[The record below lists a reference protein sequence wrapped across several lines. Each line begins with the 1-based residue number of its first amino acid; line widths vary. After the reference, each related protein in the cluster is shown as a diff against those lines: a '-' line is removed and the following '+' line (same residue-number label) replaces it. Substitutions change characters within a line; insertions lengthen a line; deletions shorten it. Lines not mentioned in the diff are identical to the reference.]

1 MLVSPEIVAAGT
13 AATLIGYSTWQVAE
27 TFWESWRHSSEARQ
41 RRLEHATLAAA
52 KIEQARIEGVLK
64 SPYNAATGWRQM
76 VVAEMVDESSDCRSF
91 YLVDAAGEVLPS
103 FLPGQH
109 LLIQLPVDKHGRKP
123 LRCYSLSDAPDPR
136 YYRLTI
142 KHVPVT
148 KSDVDRTKNGLSD
161 YLHSGLREGD
171 SILVKGPQ
179 GHFHVD
185 PDFKGPLVLLALG
198 IGITPM
204 ISMLRWSLQTH
215 PGRNVYLFFQVR
227 NSEQHPFATVLNKW
241 RSERHEVKV
250 TTFYSRPETHE
261 VKGVHFD
268 QTGRF
273 DVTRLSP
280 FLPTA
285 RSKFYLCGPNDWM
298 MDFEQQLLQAGVSPE
313 DVAWESFGGATP
325 SATAGATSPAN
336 EAVAAPSL
344 TAQSTVS
351 FRRSNKAIQW
361 SPEHKSLLDLAEA
374 NDVVVESGC
383 RAGVCGACVVKSLCG
398 RVKYTKT
405 PGAPVADSEILA
417 CISQPDGDI
426 ELDV

>member
-41 RRLEHATLAAA
+41 RRLDHASLAAA
-52 KIEQARIEGVLK
+52 KIEQARLEGVLK
-64 SPYNAATGWRQM
+64 SPYNSATGWRQM

-91 YLVDAAGEVLPS
+91 YLVDAAGEALPG

-142 KHVPVT
+142 KRVPVT
-148 KSDVDRTKNGLSD
+148 KADVDRSKNGLSD
-161 YLHSGLREGD
+161 YLHVGLREGD
-171 SILVKGPQ
+171 SVLVKGPQ

-185 PDFKGPLVLLALG
+185 PSFQGPLVLMALG

-204 ISMLRWSLQTH
+204 ISILRWSLQNH
-215 PGRNVYLFFQVR
+215 PGRDVYLFFQVR

-241 RSERHEVKV
+241 RTERNELKL

-261 VKGVHFD
+261 VKGIHFD
-268 QTGRF
+268 ETGRF

-280 FLPTA
+280 FLPTV
-285 RSKFYLCGPNDWM
+285 RSKFYLCGPNEWM
-298 MDFEQQLLQAGVSPE
+298 MDFEQQLLAAGVKQE
-313 DVAWESFGGATP
+313 DVSWESFGGAPPGTTP
-325 SATAGATSPAN
+325 QASEATT
-336 EAVAAPSL
+336 VAPSEK
-344 TAQSTVS
+344 QCTVA
-351 FRRSNKAIQW
+351 FKRSEKALAW
-361 SPEHKSLLDLAEA
+361 SSEHKSLLDLAEA
-374 NDVVVESGC
+374 NDIAVESGC
-383 RAGVCGACVVKSLCG
+383 RSGVCGACVVKNLCG
-398 RVKYTKT
+398 KVKYTKT
-405 PGAPVADSEILA
+405 PGAAVAADEVLT
-417 CISQPDGDI
+417 CISQPDGDL